1 VIVPLPFDIR
11 MSAIYFLGSERVIN
25 VGTSLDPFRLGY
37 AGRWLNEAGDTLP
50 RNSERTEKWDKKL
63 DIRLSKTVTVNRM
76 SFQGIVDIF
85 NVLNTWNLT
94 NYGTNFYGA
103 TYLRPSNS
111 TNIFYQPRQ
120 VQFGFRI
127 TY

>member
-1 VIVPLPFDIR
+1 
-11 MSAIYFLGSERVIN
+11 MA
-25 VGTSLDPFRLGY
+25 TTLDPFRLGY
-37 AGRWLNEAGDTLP
+37 AARWLDDAGNILA

-63 DIRLSKTVTVNRM
+63 DLRFSKNLTISRV
-76 SFQGIVDIF
+76 SLQGIVDVF

-94 NYGTNFYGA
+94 NYNANFYAA
-103 TYLRPSNS
+103 TYLRPANS

>member
-1 VIVPLPFDIR
+1 
-11 MSAIYFLGSERVIN
+11 VIN
-25 VGTSLDPFRLGY
+25 VATTLDPFRLGY
-37 AGRWLNEAGDTLP
+37 TGRWLDDAGNILP

-63 DIRLSKTVTVNRM
+63 DLRFSKNLTINRV

-85 NVLNTWNLT
+85 NVFNTWNLT

-103 TYLRPSNS
+103 TYLRPANS

-120 VQFGFRI
+120 VQLGFRI